1 MRSKLLALGLLVCLL
16 LVTGCSTPVNG
27 ALFSETSP
35 VDEGV
40 AETESP
46 IIVAEDKGVGM
57 ANPASVYCEEQG
69 GTLDIRDTDAGQHG
83 VCVFPNGSECEEWA
97 FFRGE
102 CNPDAPAPKLVFGWY
117 GRVVTPPADQPFENY
132 LMLSPKEAGNAG
144 LTTSDPAV
152 KVQLDALRDTDKLA
166 HFWGALICEDTG
178 FNKETEFG
186 GCVLD
191 VTRVRVDG
199 PGDFFAPDPVEGWA
213 GILVSLSSEP
223 GSGGD
228 DAFILEDPIFKV
240 RYGLHTFDSAVAAQ
254 LDNLR
259 DRDVR
264 FYVWGELTC
273 GVPDAGGCQIAVT
286 RIEGGEDVA
295 ALPEET
301 QSVSDW
307 AGFIVG
313 TPEGAQF
320 DDYFEKEGYDDG
332 QFGVESHDPTIQAKI
347 AALRDSNQQVH
358 IWGTLTEDVP
368 DFNGTQID
376 VQRLEV
382 EALAEVETITEP
394 VEDWVGV
401 VVSNPEGAQF
411 DDYFQMMDQNG
422 TRVGIAGFGEI
433 GEQLV
438 ALRDTGTVI
447 HVWGIIRRNVPD
459 AYGSQVEVT
468 RLEIE

>member
-1 MRSKLLALGLLVCLL
+1 
-16 LVTGCSTPVNG
+16 
-27 ALFSETSP
+27 
-35 VDEGV
+35 
-40 AETESP
+40 
-46 IIVAEDKGVGM
+46 
-57 ANPASVYCEEQG
+57 
-69 GTLDIRDTDAGQHG
+69 
-83 VCVFPNGSECEEWA
+83 
-97 FFRGE
+97 
-102 CNPDAPAPKLVFGWY
+102 
-117 GRVVTPPADQPFENY
+117 
-132 LMLSPKEAGNAG
+132 
-144 LTTSDPAV
+144 
-152 KVQLDALRDTDKLA
+152 
-166 HFWGALICEDTG
+166 
-178 FNKETEFG
+178 
-186 GCVLD
+186 
-191 VTRVRVDG
+191 
-199 PGDFFAPDPVEGWA
+199 
-213 GILVSLSSEP
+213 
-223 GSGGD
+223 
-228 DAFILEDPIFKV
+228 
-240 RYGLHTFDSAVAAQ
+240 

-301 QSVSDW
+301 QPVSDW
-307 AGFIVG
+307 MGFIVG

-320 DDYFEKEGYDDG
+320 DDYFKKEGYDGG
-332 QFGVESHDPTIQAKI
+332 QFGIESHDPAIQAQI

-358 IWGTLTEDVP
+358 IWGTLIEDVP
-368 DFNGTQID
+368 DFNGAQID

-382 EALAEVETITEP
+382 ETLAEVETITEP